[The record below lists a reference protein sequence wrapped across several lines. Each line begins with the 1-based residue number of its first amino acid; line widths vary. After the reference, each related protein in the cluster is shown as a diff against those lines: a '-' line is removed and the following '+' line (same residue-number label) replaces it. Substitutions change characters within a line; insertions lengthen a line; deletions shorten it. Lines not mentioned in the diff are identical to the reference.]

1 MKLWVKNIK
10 GEHCL
15 VDLEPADNVGL
26 KLTKG
31 ARIQEK
37 IVNNVLLKKGAVSL
51 FYDCE
56 AITPEDTVESLKM
69 EPFDVITVFAQSQNP
84 YAPLKADQSSL

>member
-1 MKLWVKNIK
+1 M
-10 GEHCL
+10 
-15 VDLEPADNVGL
+15 
-26 KLTKG
+26 
-31 ARIQEK
+31 
-37 IVNNVLLKKGAVSL
+37 LLKKGAVTL

-84 YAPLKADQSSL
+84 YAPLKANQPDLYTR